1 MMSYVNHVT
10 VIVVEKLFN
19 TSCSI
24 NIRNMLHQSCIKY
37 STSKYQYQYK
47 YQYLVNSQH

>member
-19 TSCSI
+19 TSYSI
-24 NIRNMLHQSCIKY
+24 NITWAPFSITFCSDIFVYM
-37 STSKYQYQYK
+37 
-47 YQYLVNSQH
+47 YLWQIQTLR

>member
-19 TSCSI
+19 TS
-24 NIRNMLHQSCIKY
+24 Y
-37 STSKYQYQYK
+37 
-47 YQYLVNSQH
+47 SQHNMGAILHYILQ